1 MNPNLDE
8 GIRRVLKELGLTL
21 YESAVYM
28 TLIERG
34 VLSASE
40 VSEGTQ
46 VPFSKIYEV
55 LNNLERKGWVD
66 VEQGRPR
73 RYFPKPPSEALEVA
87 KRRFEEKVGTWE
99 KTFAQELQPLYE
111 KREMRERPDIW
122 ILRGETG
129 VLSKLHEML
138 SRVRNEVMIAAPQ
151 FVEGLAAKAA
161 PLLSRLGVGD
171 IKVSIMITDDQEGL
185 SVLKQVENVEVRR
198 RDHLFGGGVI
208 ADRREVLLFLGEEE
222 KPVLVVWSNH
232 TGLVKFASDY
242 FQYLW
247 NSSTV
252 KDM

>member
-46 VPFSKIYEV
+46 VPFSKVYEV

-87 KRRFEEKVGTWE
+87 
-99 KTFAQELQPLYE
+99 
-111 KREMRERPDIW
+111 
-122 ILRGETG
+122 
-129 VLSKLHEML
+129 
-138 SRVRNEVMIAAPQ
+138 
-151 FVEGLAAKAA
+151 
-161 PLLSRLGVGD
+161 
-171 IKVSIMITDDQEGL
+171 
-185 SVLKQVENVEVRR
+185 
-198 RDHLFGGGVI
+198 
-208 ADRREVLLFLGEEE
+208 
-222 KPVLVVWSNH
+222 
-232 TGLVKFASDY
+232 
-242 FQYLW
+242 
-247 NSSTV
+247 
-252 KDM
+252 

>member
-1 MNPNLDE
+1 LSPEFNME
-8 GIRRVLKELGLTL
+8 IRRVLKELGLTL
-21 YESAVYM
+21 YESSVYM
-28 TLIERG
+28 ALIEQG

-46 VPFSKIYEV
+46 VPFSKVYEV
-55 LNNLERKGWVD
+55 LNSLERKGWVD

-73 RYFPKPPSEALEVA
+73 RYFPKPPSEAFEVA
-87 KRRFEEKVGTWE
+87 KRRLEEKLEVWE
-99 KTFAQELQPLYE
+99 KAFHQELQPLYE

-122 ILRGETG
+122 ILRGEAG

-138 SRVRNEVMIAAPQ
+138 SRIRSEVMIAAPE
-151 FVEGLAAKAA
+151 FVSGLARKAA
-161 PLLSRLGVGD
+161 PLLGSLGVGNV
-171 IKVSIMITDDQEGL
+171 KVSIMITDRLEGL
-185 SVLKQVENVEVRR
+185 SGIEHLGNVEVRR

-232 TGLVKFASDY
+232 IGLVKFASDY

-247 NSSTV
+247 NSSTI
-252 KDM
+252 